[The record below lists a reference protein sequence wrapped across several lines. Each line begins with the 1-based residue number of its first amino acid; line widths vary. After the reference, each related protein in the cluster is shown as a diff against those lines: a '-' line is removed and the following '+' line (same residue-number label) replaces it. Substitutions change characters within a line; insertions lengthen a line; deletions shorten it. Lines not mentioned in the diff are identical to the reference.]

1 MACSN
6 CAVGRYQ
13 LTFGGDGD
21 CSQCTLGSIAYTPS
35 SPTCLT
41 CPAGQ
46 WHDSSSADKK
56 CVFCE
61 PNTFNENGEGDT
73 CNLCEANSYSNAVA
87 SSCYSCLPGQRYES
101 TSADDNKCVPCETN
115 TYNENGEG
123 ETCTLCP
130 SNSYSNP
137 SSSSCYTCAP
147 GDVYNDALIAS
158 QFGGKKCEPCPVAT
172 YSPTG
177 NTCLPCV
184 ASNGYVNDITRAAIC
199 NYCGPGR
206 RADVTTNTCQLCLV
220 NEYSVGC
227 SDTCS
232 DCASGHS
239 DPGSSSCINGPGE
252 HSEEDASFCE
262 KCPQYELYNKE
273 TDECECQ
280 DTFTRVEGVCTCTA
294 GLTLPA
300 RPV

>member
-1 MACSN
+1 M
-6 CAVGRYQ
+6 
-13 LTFGGDGD
+13 
-21 CSQCTLGSIAYTPS
+21 
-35 SPTCLT
+35 
-41 CPAGQ
+41 
-46 WHDSSSADKK
+46 
-56 CVFCE
+56 
-61 PNTFNENGEGDT
+61 
-73 CNLCEANSYSNAVA
+73 
-87 SSCYSCLPGQRYES
+87 
-101 TSADDNKCVPCETN
+101 
-115 TYNENGEG
+115 
-123 ETCTLCP
+123 
-130 SNSYSNP
+130 
-137 SSSSCYTCAP
+137 
-147 GDVYNDALIAS
+147 YNDALIAS

-184 ASNGYVNDITRAAIC
+184 ASNGYVNDITRAAVC

-206 RADVTTNTCQLCLV
+206 RADVTTNTCQLCVV
-220 NEYSVGC
+220 NEYSVGG

-232 DCASGHS
+232 DCAGRHS

-294 GLTLPA
+294 GLTLIGETCSA
-300 RPV
+300 CEIGRFKEDHKALGGRPQALSDHVRELHRRQCLCLP